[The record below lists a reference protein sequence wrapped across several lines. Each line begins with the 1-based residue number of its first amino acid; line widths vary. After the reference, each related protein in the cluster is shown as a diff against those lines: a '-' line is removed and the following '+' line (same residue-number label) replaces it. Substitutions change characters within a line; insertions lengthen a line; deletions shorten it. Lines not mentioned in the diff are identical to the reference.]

1 MLHSESIK
9 SKNIAGR
16 LSRKLSE
23 TTYWV
28 ALNEVLTQM
37 VSRGAAKRSS
47 WLSEI
52 SSSTQYQKPFYEN
65 FRNLVAWSYYFG
77 HVRVWVA
84 VLASLTCCFGIV
96 YFYCT
101 NMCKDKFH
109 ELNESI
115 NDYAS
120 INDACGYSEAQV
132 HSQCNKAI
140 VEGQLLHGRAMC
152 GPWIDWWS
160 TTRLQQ

>member
-1 MLHSESIK
+1 MNQSNQKILLEGWAVSYLRQHPELLWTRYWHKWCLEEPQRDLAGCLKSLHPHNIK
-9 SKNIAGR
+9 N
-16 LSRKLSE
+16 LSMKIFGIWLP
-23 TTYWV
+23 
-28 ALNEVLTQM
+28 
-37 VSRGAAKRSS
+37 GA
-47 WLSEI
+47 
-52 SSSTQYQKPFYEN
+52 N
-65 FRNLVAWSYYFG
+65 YFG
-77 HVRVWVA
+77 HVLVWVA